1 MNNEPFLYLQI
12 ICKKNPIRIESI
24 VLLFCFQMFNNRR
37 EKNELKFYNN
47 NYSIARKIKCVLNC

>member
-47 NYSIARKIKCVLNC
+47 NYIQSHVK